1 MSFDVTTVP
10 LPRHHLSRRAVI
22 IPHTPPRA
30 SSRRRNRRRRRCRS
44 HRRRRRRL
52 KTRARQSIKSINQS
66 ARPFT
71 VSEKTRLGNG
81 DDADDDDDSKRHF
94 CVYVFVCVYSMNL
107 YTYRYVCGTDRD
119 GPGRTRGAAERDGRR
134 RRRDRARDDGLRK
147 IHRRYGSKRGVGAHD
162 FDVCVDG

>member
-1 MSFDVTTVP
+1 MPVFAPVMTATF
-10 LPRHHLSRRAVI
+10 
-22 IPHTPPRA
+22 PRA
-30 SSRRRNRRRRRCRS
+30 AVARVATPTREVVVDDVDACARECIANA
-44 HRRRRRRL
+44 RRRRRRRV
-52 KTRARQSIKSINQS
+52 KPCHSNQINQS

-81 DDADDDDDSKRHF
+81 DDDDDDDSKRHF
-94 CVYVFVCVYSMNL
+94 CVYMFVCVYSMNL

-147 IHRRYGSKRGVGAHD
+147 NSSSVWFEAGRRRAR
-162 FDVCVDG
+162 FRRLR